1 MKALYRRAVAL
12 DAQQLSA
19 EALADLNRVLS
30 LSTDNALA
38 KELHSTISAKVAAKK
53 VLPPVPPPA
62 PSATR
67 EVTIDVQKLRQKAQQ
82 LLGDGLNDKVIA
94 LLAGHLRAVDEP
106 PFSELLQSDQTSLL
120 HLLATAYS
128 STEDYA
134 HAVAVQATILQIDPT
149 NARALFKRAEGQLQL
164 AAQASGEA
172 RHAALALAE
181 QDIEAAVTARSGG
194 TEVLALRQKL
204 LRLRNIAPDPA
215 ATVPTP
221 SKAPASSQSATNS
234 ATEGSVASSPS
245 KTNAGSSR
253 LQSDA
258 QKELGNTAMT
268 EKNFSTAVM
277 HYSNAIKFDDTNL
290 AAFNNRALAHLKL
303 HAYAQAEADATVV
316 IGPEDGGDHAASA
329 SNGSTE
335 GVEALRLK
343 ALCRR
348 AQARRAMGEAF
359 LKQTSS
365 AGASGSALTECQSVL
380 TKALQDLQRLLKL
393 DPSNKTALVE
403 QKQSKDALN
412 RCTDMQTVP
421 LAVNATKGASGASN
435 APAATTGVAPA
446 SPEPS
451 STASAGTK
459 PPRADMGR
467 VSAMFGSPGPASIS
481 SSSSS
486 PSTPSAFGGLGMVAR
501 SSKKLN
507 GASVPATAV
516 DEPPLSPVPQAAA
529 ATPSKT
535 ASTAK
540 KTTASSPTPQVVLS
554 AAPSEPPKTVYE

>member
-12 DAQQLSA
+12 DAQKHSVD
-19 EALADLNRVLS
+19 ALVDLDKVLS
-30 LSTDNALA
+30 LSADNALA
-38 KELHSTISAKVAAKK
+38 KELHSTISAKIAAEK
-53 VLPPVPPPA
+53 VLPPVPHPA
-62 PSATR
+62 PASVHSR

-172 RHAALALAE
+172 RQAALSLAE
-181 QDIEAAVTARSGG
+181 QDIEAAVAARSGG

-204 LRLRNIAPDPA
+204 LRLRNTVHDPA
-215 ATVPTP
+215 VTAISPAKVSPLSPSAASTDASTP
-221 SKAPASSQSATNS
+221 SAVDGATRPAMVAASPTKASHS
-234 ATEGSVASSPS
+234 
-245 KTNAGSSR
+245 SSR

-277 HYSNAIKFDDTNL
+277 HYSNAIKFDETNL

-316 IGPEDGGDHAASA
+316 IGQEDGSA
-329 SNGSTE
+329 HPNSATNGGAE

-359 LKQTSS
+359 LKLS
-365 AGASGSALTECQSVL
+365 AFAEGRAVL
-380 TKALQDLQRLLKL
+380 AKAVQDLQRLLKL

-403 QKQSKDALN
+403 QKQSKDALQ
-412 RCTDMQTVP
+412 RCTDMQNVP
-421 LAVNATKGASGASN
+421 LAVNAKKGEYGTSPVTA
-435 APAATTGVAPA
+435 VAPA

-451 STASAGTK
+451 SMTAAGAK

-467 VSAMFGSPGPASIS
+467 VSAMFGSPGSA

-507 GASVPATAV
+507 GASTPATAAA
-516 DEPPLSPVPQAAA
+516 DETPLSPAAQTPA

-535 ASTAK
+535 TASTAK
-540 KTTASSPTPQVVLS
+540 KAATSSPTPQVVLS